1 MGAEETAGGGVSG
14 DETAGD
20 AGSPGDAFVPE
31 GVGDLVEYAASVDT
45 DVLLLGRVGGGRRSE
60 FVVDVAPVPASV
72 RTDGAPAVDVWRLD
86 AGPPVAS
93 PVPLAEIESVRPVS
107 DAETATAAL
116 PSDPRVRAGV
126 LRELADR
133 DPALVDVAVVLPA
146 LDRRASADR
155 GLVTDALACL
165 TSVAHDRPD
174 DCVAA
179 VPQVRALVSET
190 ADQGVRTDGLACL
203 AALAAARPEEIA
215 PHVAVAAAS
224 LDATDPAE
232 ATAAV
237 ACVSHVA
244 GEEPGAVVDCV
255 ADLVAVLDADDAE
268 RRMRAAYAIGR
279 VAVVD
284 PAAVRSAVPRL
295 VAVVADRRARTAT
308 RLNATCAVGRVVGD
322 RPAAVVDH
330 LPTFV
335 DTLGDGDAGLRANA
349 AGVVGD
355 LAATHAVDVR
365 RHVPPLVARLD
376 DEDEVVRV
384 NASTALARVARE
396 FPEAVAAHVAALVG
410 GLDDEASVVRENV
423 CWSLG
428 YLRDWARTARR
439 PLERLRADDADDRV
453 RDRARWALDRVEGG
467 VDGKPDRD
475 GVGIGD

>member
-1 MGAEETAGGGVSG
+1 MGAEETEDDGVSG
-14 DETAGD
+14 DETPGD
-20 AGSPGDAFVPE
+20 AGPTADAFVPG
-31 GVGDLVEYAASVDT
+31 GVGDLVEYVASVDT
-45 DVLLLGRVGGGRRSE
+45 EVLLLRRTGGDRRGE
-60 FVVDVAPVPASV
+60 LVVDVAPVPAGV
-72 RTDGAPAVDVWRLD
+72 RTDVAPAVDVWCLN

-93 PVPLAEIESVRPVS
+93 PVPLAEIESIRPVP

-116 PSDPRVRAGV
+116 PADPRARAAV
-126 LRELADR
+126 LRELASR
-133 DPALVDVAVVLPA
+133 DPTLVDVAVVLPA

-155 GLVTDALACL
+155 GLVIDALGCL
-165 TSVAHDRPD
+165 TSVAHERPD

-179 VPQVRALVSET
+179 VPQVRTLVSET
-190 ADQGVRTDGLACL
+190 VDREVRTGGLAYL
-203 AALAAARPEEIA
+203 AALAATRPEEVA
-215 PHVAVAAAS
+215 PHVAVATPS

-244 GEEPGAVVDCV
+244 GAEPGAVVDCV
-255 ADLVAVLDADDAE
+255 ADLVAMLDTDDSE

-284 PAAVRSAVPRL
+284 PAAVRTAVPRL
-295 VAVVADRRARTAT
+295 VATVADQRARTAT

-335 DTLGDGDAGLRANA
+335 DTLCHGDAGLRANA

-365 RHVPPLVARLD
+365 RHVAPLVARLD

-384 NASTALARVARE
+384 NGSTALARVARE
-396 FPEAVAAHVAALVG
+396 FPEAVAEHVAALID

-428 YLRDWARTARR
+428 YLRGRARTARP
-439 PLERLRADDADDRV
+439 PLERVRAGDADGRV
-453 RDRARWALDRVEGG
+453 RDRACWALDRVEGG
-467 VDGKPDRD
+467 ADGDADHD